1 MSIFLPCNDTQP
13 LYRLLLNAASHPGK
27 CFSMPAFQVEAENES
42 EYPLLMKI
50 ASCLID
56 HEVCYALLNQWPD
69 PLKYELSLRT
79 GAEETACE
87 TADFILVA
95 GSQSHGLVCQVKRGT
110 LSYPDLGATMIY
122 CIDAGAISGGGTDG
136 LHRVRL
142 SGPGIKTPFSPQLA
156 GLAIEEYRL
165 LNQVNG
171 DYPLGVD
178 VFIIQ
183 GDRHLMAIPRST
195 RIEVI

>member
-1 MSIFLPCNDTQP
+1 MSIFLPCSDTQP
-13 LYRLLLNAASHPGK
+13 LYRLLLNAAGHPGK
-27 CFSMPAFQVEAENES
+27 CFSMPTVQEKNES
-42 EYPLLMKI
+42 EHPLLMKI
-50 ASCLID
+50 AACLID

-79 GAEETACE
+79 GAKETSCD

-95 GSQSHGLVCQVKRGT
+95 GSQSHGRVRQVKRGT
-110 LSYPDLGATMIY
+110 LSYPDLGATLIY
-122 CIDAGAISGGGTDG
+122 CTDAGTTSGGTTDRM
-136 LHRVRL
+136 HRVRL
-142 SGPGIKTPFSPQLA
+142 SGPGIKTPFSPELG
-156 GLAIEEYRL
+156 GLAIEEYRRL
-165 LNQVNG
+165 SEINC